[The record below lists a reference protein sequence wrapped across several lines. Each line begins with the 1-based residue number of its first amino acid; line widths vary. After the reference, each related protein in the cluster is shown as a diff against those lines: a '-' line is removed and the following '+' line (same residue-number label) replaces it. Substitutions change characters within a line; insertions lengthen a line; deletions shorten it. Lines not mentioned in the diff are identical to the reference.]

1 MKQLIFAV
9 LALSL
14 LIPAVPMAHPGHD
27 HKLMGTISS
36 IDKNKIV
43 MKTTEGKD
51 MTFEVTPTTTFKRGT
66 AKGTQTDLKAGMRV
80 VVNVGD
86 GVEPLKAKEVQYSA
100 TDDHRQAVI
109 PARARPASPK
119 RSEGGR
125 RPWPLRSRTPPRSGV
140 MAGSAGRPA
149 CFSFFSSPPSP
160 AVFTTN
166 HRSRG
171 SMPTRSRRSGTC
183 GSTRAT

>member
-1 MKQLIFAV
+1 MKHLFFAA

-14 LIPAVPMAHPGHD
+14 LVPAMPMAHPGHD

-51 MTFEVTPTTTFKRGT
+51 MTFEVTPITSFKSGSK
-66 AKGTQTDLKAGMRV
+66 KGAQADLKAGMRV

-100 TDDHRQAVI
+100 A
-109 PARARPASPK
+109 
-119 RSEGGR
+119 
-125 RPWPLRSRTPPRSGV
+125 
-140 MAGSAGRPA
+140 
-149 CFSFFSSPPSP
+149 
-160 AVFTTN
+160 TT
-166 HRSRG
+166 
-171 SMPTRSRRSGTC
+171 T
-183 GSTRAT
+183 AKQ